1 MHKWTKNTFQICWL
15 LAYEYLII
23 LMAMSFKKQKNKN
36 RNSNSHVAKKY
47 IKHACPCQ
55 FFILQLSKPTLR
67 NKHGQKTVLY

>member
-1 MHKWTKNTFQICWL
+1 
-15 LAYEYLII
+15 
-23 LMAMSFKKQKNKN
+23 MAMSFKKQKNKN